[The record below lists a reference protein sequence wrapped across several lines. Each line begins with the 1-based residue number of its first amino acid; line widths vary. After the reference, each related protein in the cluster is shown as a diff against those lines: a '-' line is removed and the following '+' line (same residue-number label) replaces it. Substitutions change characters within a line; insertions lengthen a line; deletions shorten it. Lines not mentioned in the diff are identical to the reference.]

1 MDTRADID
9 FASLAARIKAWGA
22 ELGFAKLGITGI
34 ELEQDE
40 AHLLEWLRQGRHG
53 AMEYMQRHGVKRS
66 RPHELQP
73 GTVRVI
79 SARMNYFPHGSHDHA
94 WETLRDPERGYV
106 ARYALGRDYHKLMR
120 ARLQKLAHR
129 IETEMGPFG
138 YRAFSDSAPV
148 LEKAL
153 ARNAGLG
160 WVGKHTLLL
169 DRDAGSWFFLG
180 EIYTDLPLPVD
191 APSTEHCGTCTRCI
205 DVCPTQAITGP
216 KQLDARRCIAYLTI
230 ELKDAIPVELRPLVG
245 NRVFGCDDCQLVC
258 PWNKFAQST
267 REEDFAPRHGL
278 DGAKLVELFT
288 WSEEEFLAKTE
299 GMPIRRA
306 GYEGW
311 LRNVA
316 VALGNAPHST
326 EIIEVLRA
334 RAGHPSA
341 LVREHV
347 AWALAEQSRKRP
359 SHDADPRP
367 QPPEKPLPGDCCD
380 GGCDC
385 CVLETHAQQMDVYRE
400 RLAAWHRRHPDAAGT
415 AAPP

>member
-1 MDTRADID
+1 MESRTDID
-9 FASLAARIKAWGA
+9 LPALAVRIKAWGA
-22 ELGFAKLGITGI
+22 ELGFAKLGIAGI

-40 AHLLEWLRQGRHG
+40 AHLLNWLREGRHG
-53 AMEYMQRHGVKRS
+53 AMEYMQRHGAKRS

-79 SARMNYFPHGSHDHA
+79 SARMNYFPEGSRDA
-94 WETLRDPERGYV
+94 WQTLRDPERGYI

-120 ARLQKLAHR
+120 ARLQKLADR
-129 IETEMGPFG
+129 IEAEIGPFG
-138 YRAFSDSAPV
+138 YRAFADSAPV

-160 WVGKHTLLL
+160 WIGKHTLLL

-180 EIYTDLPLPVD
+180 ELYTDLPLPVD

-205 DVCPTQAITGP
+205 EICPTRAITGP

-230 ELKDAIPVELRPLVG
+230 ELKEAIPVELRPLIG
-245 NRVFGCDDCQLVC
+245 NRVFGCDDCQLAC
-258 PWNKFAQST
+258 PWNKFAQPT

-278 DGAKLVELFT
+278 DGATLVELFA
-288 WSEEEFLAKTE
+288 WSEEEFLRKTE

-316 VALGNAPHST
+316 VALGNAPHSS
-326 EIIEVLRA
+326 EIVEALQA
-334 RAGHPSA
+334 RAEHPSM

-347 AWALAEQSRKRP
+347 VWALEQQRTRQG
-359 SHDADPRP
+359 A
-367 QPPEKPLPGDCCD
+367 L
-380 GGCDC
+380 
-385 CVLETHAQQMDVYRE
+385 L
-400 RLAAWHRRHPDAAGT
+400 
-415 AAPP
+415 